1 MRIREETKCCQ
12 RKHRKGGRGGGS
24 KNLGRDRAG
33 EDDELVRR
41 RLGGELQ
48 KNEEE
53 QEEQELGRLLSNG
66 LCRAANQGTIAP
78 IPRNSSSFHQN
89 LPGRR
94 RPHIKLLENFI

>member
-1 MRIREETKCCQ
+1 MV
-12 RKHRKGGRGGGS
+12 RKKGGRGEES

-33 EDDELVRR
+33 EEDELGRR

-48 KNEEE
+48 KNDDLEE
-53 QEEQELGRLLSNG
+53 QEVGRLLSNG
-66 LCRAANQGTIAP
+66 LCRAANQGTIAR